1 MQAQIKS
8 ALLTVDLP
16 SDLLFAI
23 VLAAI
28 TATKGKMLRVQAE
41 R

>member
-8 ALLTVDLP
+8 ALLTM
-16 SDLLFAI
+16 DLLFAI
-23 VLAAI
+23 VLGAI

>member
-8 ALLTVDLP
+8 TLPTVDLP
-16 SDLLFAI
+16 SNLLFAI
-23 VLAAI
+23 VLAAT
-28 TATKGKMLRVQAE
+28 TATKGKMLRIRAE

>member
-8 ALLTVDLP
+8 TLLTV
-16 SDLLFAI
+16 DLLFAI

-28 TATKGKMLRVQAE
+28 TATKGKMLRIQAE
-41 R
+41 RGI